1 METYHTETGRSN
13 IAMTNNVAK
22 QKFNPVK
29 FRHLRGILDGKP
41 FCTICTIEL
50 PNATL
55 IGVAICS
62 SRDNFCRKTGRDL
75 AAKRARI
82 AMMSLR
88 NTLPISNSRQSTW
101 DVPVGHDGFIPSYHK
116 SIYIPKEQS

>member
-1 METYHTETGRSN
+1 M
-13 IAMTNNVAK
+13 
-22 QKFNPVK
+22 KFNPIK
-29 FRHLRGILDGKP
+29 FRHLKCLLDGKLL
-41 FCTICTIEL
+41 CTVCTIEL

-75 AAKRARI
+75 AARRARI

-88 NTLPISNSRQSTW
+88 NTLPITNRRQSTW
-101 DVPVGHDGFIPSYHK
+101 YVPVGHDGLIPFYYK

>member
-1 METYHTETGRSN
+1 MSSCKKTRRN
-13 IAMTNNVAK
+13 DAMK
-22 QKFNPVK
+22 EFNPVTFK
-29 FRHLRGILDGKP
+29 HLKNDDGKL
-41 FCTICTIEL
+41 FCTVCTIEL

-62 SRDNFCRKTGRDL
+62 SRDQFCRKTGREL

-88 NTLPISNSRQSTW
+88 NTLRITNCRESTW
-101 DVPVGHDGFIPSYHK
+101 EVPVGHENLIPSYHK
-116 SIYIPKEQS
+116 SIYIPKEQTK